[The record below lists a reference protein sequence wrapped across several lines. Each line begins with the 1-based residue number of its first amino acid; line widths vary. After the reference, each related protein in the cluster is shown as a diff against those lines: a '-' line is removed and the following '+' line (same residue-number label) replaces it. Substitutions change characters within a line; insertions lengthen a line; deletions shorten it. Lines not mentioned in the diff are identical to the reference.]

1 MGDPV
6 FFPPTRRLTVGEAA
20 AMAGGALQHP
30 STAGILIDGLAAA
43 AQGGAGKLVFVDG
56 RRHAGLLDGLVA
68 AAVLCQQDIAGQVPD
83 GIAVIVSRQPAQ
95 AFARIGRALY
105 PEAIRSIRLAGI
117 PASVAESAVVSPLA
131 VLEDG
136 VSVGAGAVI
145 GDGAEIGRGSAI
157 APNAV
162 IGADCRIGRDCY
174 VGPGATIL
182 AALIGNRVT
191 IHGGARIGQ
200 DGFGFHPGAA
210 GLEKIPQ
217 IGRVVIQDDV
227 EIGANTTIDRGA
239 LDDTVV
245 GEGTKIDNLV
255 QIGHNVRIGRH
266 CAVAAQA
273 GISGSVTIGDGVLLG
288 GRAGI
293 ADHVRI
299 GDGAQI
305 AAGSGLMHDVPAGE
319 RWAGFPAKVAT
330 EFFREVYT
338 LKKLASDRKRKGT
351 ANG

>member
-6 FFPPTRRLTVGEAA
+6 FFPPARRLTVGEAA
-20 AMAGGALQHP
+20 AMIGGALRKP
-30 STAGILIDGLAAA
+30 SSASIEIDGLAAA

-56 RRHAGLLDGLVA
+56 RKNAALLDHLLA
-68 AAVLCQQDIAGQVPD
+68 AAVLCQEELAERVPD
-83 GIAVIVSRQPAQ
+83 AIAVIITRKPAA
-95 AFARIGRALY
+95 AFARIGRELY
-105 PEAIRSIRLAGI
+105 PEAIRSLRVAALGTGI
-117 PASVAESAVVSPLA
+117 AESASVSPHA
-131 VLEDG
+131 TIEEG
-136 VSVGAGAVI
+136 ASVGAGVVI
-145 GDGAEIGRGSAI
+145 GAGAEIGRGSVI

-174 VGPGATIL
+174 VGPGASVL
-182 AALIGNRVT
+182 ASLIGNRVT
-191 IHGGARIGQ
+191 IHGGARLGQ
-200 DGFGFHPGAA
+200 DGFGFHAGAG

-266 CAVAAQA
+266 CAIAAQA
-273 GISGSVTIGDGVLLG
+273 GISGSVTIGDGVMLG

-293 ADHVRI
+293 ADHVTI

-330 EFFREVYT
+330 EFFREVYA
-338 LKKLASDRKRKGT
+338 LKKLAGDRKRKGA

>member
-6 FFPPTRRLTVGEAA
+6 FFPPARRLTVGEAA
-20 AMAGGALQHP
+20 AMVGGTLRQP
-30 STAGILIDGLAAA
+30 SSASIEIEGLAAA
-43 AQGGAGKLVFVDG
+43 AQGGAGKLVFIDG
-56 RRHAGLLDGLVA
+56 RKNAALLDELLA
-68 AAVLCQQDIAGQVPD
+68 AAVLCQEDLAERVPA
-83 GIAVIVSRQPAQ
+83 AVAAIITRKPAA

-105 PEAIRSIRLAGI
+105 PEAILGRSIAAMQTGI
-117 PASVAESAVVSPLA
+117 AEGAFVSPLA
-131 VLEDG
+131 ILEDG
-136 VSVGAGAVI
+136 VTIGAGAVV
-145 GDGAEIGRGSAI
+145 GDGAEIGRGSVI

-174 VGPGATIL
+174 VGPGASIL
-182 AALIGNRVT
+182 VSLIGNRVT
-191 IHGGARIGQ
+191 VHGGARLGQ
-200 DGFGFHPGAA
+200 DGFGFHAGAA

-266 CAVAAQA
+266 CAIAAQA
-273 GISGSVTIGDGVLLG
+273 GISGSVTIGDGVMLG

-293 ADHVRI
+293 ADHVNI

-338 LKKLASDRKRKGT
+338 LKKLAGDRKRKGA

>member
-1 MGDPV
+1 
-6 FFPPTRRLTVGEAA
+6 
-20 AMAGGALQHP
+20 MAGGTLRYP
-30 STAGILIDGLAAA
+30 STAGIEIHGLAAA
-43 AQGGAGKLVFVDG
+43 AQGGEGRLVFVDG
-56 RRHAGLLDGLVA
+56 RKNAALLDGLVA
-68 AAVLCQQDIAGQVPD
+68 AAVLCPEDLADRVPD
-83 GIAVIVSRQPAQ
+83 GIAVIVARHPAV

-105 PEAIRSIRLAGI
+105 PDAVRSMRLAAVP
-117 PASVAESAVVSPLA
+117 PAIAGSAIVSPLA
-131 VLEDG
+131 SIEDG
-136 VSVGAGAVI
+136 VSIGSGVVV
-145 GDGAEIGRGSAI
+145 GDGAEIGRGSII

-200 DGFGFHPGAA
+200 DGFGFHPGQA

-245 GEGTKIDNLV
+245 GEGSKIDNLV

-266 CAVAAQA
+266 CAIAAQA
-273 GISGSVTIGDGVLLG
+273 GISGSVIIGDGVLLG

-293 ADHVRI
+293 SDHVTI

-319 RWAGFPAKVAT
+319 RWAGFPAKVAA
-330 EFFREVYT
+330 EFFREVYAV
-338 LKKLASDRKRKGT
+338 KKLAGDRKRKGT
-351 ANG
+351 GNG

>member
-6 FFPPTRRLTVGEAA
+6 FFSPARRLTVGEAA
-20 AMAGGALQHP
+20 AMAGGTLHHP
-30 STAGILIDGLAAA
+30 STAGISIDGLAAA
-43 AQGGAGKLVFVDG
+43 AQGGSGKLVFVDG
-56 RRHAGLLDGLVA
+56 RKHAALLDGLVA
-68 AAVLCQQDIAGQVPD
+68 AAVLCPEDLADRVPD
-83 GIAVIVSRQPAQ
+83 GIAVIVARHPAA

-105 PEAIRSIRLAGI
+105 PEAVRSMRLAAVPQAIAG
-117 PASVAESAVVSPLA
+117 SAIVSPLA
-131 VLEDG
+131 SIEDG
-136 VSVGAGAVI
+136 VSIGAGVVV
-145 GDGAEIGRGSAI
+145 GDGAEIGRGSII

-162 IGADCRIGRDCY
+162 IGADCRVGRDCY
-174 VGPGATIL
+174 IGPGATVL

-200 DGFGFHPGAA
+200 DGFGFHPGPA

-227 EIGANTTIDRGA
+227 EIGANTTVDRGA

-266 CAVAAQA
+266 CAIAAQA

-293 ADHVRI
+293 ADHVSI

-319 RWAGFPAKVAT
+319 RWAGFPAKAAT

>member
-6 FFPPTRRLTVGEAA
+6 FFPPARRLTVGEAA
-20 AMAGGALQHP
+20 TMVGGTLL
-30 STAGILIDGLAAA
+30 SSSFAGIEIDGLAAA
-43 AQGGAGKLVFVDG
+43 AHGGAGDLVFVDG

-68 AAVLCQQDIAGQVPD
+68 AAVLCQEELAPRVPE
-83 GIAVIVSRQPAQ
+83 GIAVIVTRHPAA

-105 PEAIRSIRLAGI
+105 PEALRSPRLSAA
-117 PASVAESAVVSPLA
+117 PAAVSESAVVSPLA
-131 VLEDG
+131 IIEGD
-136 VSVGAGAVI
+136 VSIGAGAVI
-145 GDGAEIGRGSAI
+145 GDGAEIGRGSVI

-174 VGPGATIL
+174 IGPGASIV
-182 AALIGNRVT
+182 ASLIGNRVI
-191 IHGGARIGQ
+191 IHGGARLGQ
-200 DGFGFHPGAA
+200 DGFGFHPGPA
-210 GLEKIPQ
+210 GLEKVPQ
-217 IGRVVIQDDV
+217 IGRVIIQDDV
-227 EIGANTTIDRGA
+227 EIGANTTVDRGA

-245 GEGTKIDNLV
+245 GEGTKVDNLV

-266 CAVAAQA
+266 CAIAAQA

-288 GRAGI
+288 GRVGI
-293 ADHVRI
+293 ADHVNV
-299 GDGAQI
+299 GSGAQI

-330 EFFREVYT
+330 EFFREVHA
-338 LKKLASDRKRKGT
+338 LKKLAGDRKRKGG

>member
-1 MGDPV
+1 M
-6 FFPPTRRLTVGEAA
+6 VG
-20 AMAGGALQHP
+20 GTLHRP
-30 STAGILIDGLAAA
+30 SLAGIEIDGLAAA
-43 AQGGAGKLVFVDG
+43 ALGGAGKLVFVDG
-56 RRHAGLLDGLVA
+56 RRHADLLEHLVA
-68 AAVLCQQDIAGQVPD
+68 AAVLCQEELADLVPEA
-83 GIAVIVSRQPAQ
+83 IAVIVTRHPAA

-105 PEAIRSIRLAGI
+105 PEALRSARLAGV
-117 PASVAESAVVSPLA
+117 PAKISERAVVSPLA
-131 VLEDG
+131 VIEDG
-136 VSVGAGAVI
+136 VSIGAGAVI
-145 GDGAEIGRGSAI
+145 GEGAEIGGGSVI

-174 VGPGATIL
+174 VGPGASIL
-182 AALIGNRVT
+182 ASLIGNRVT
-191 IHGGARIGQ
+191 IHGGARLGQ
-200 DGFGFHPGAA
+200 DGFGFHPGAS

-266 CAVAAQA
+266 CAIAAQA
-273 GISGSVTIGDGVLLG
+273 GISGSVTIGDGVMLG
-288 GRAGI
+288 GRVGI
-293 ADHVRI
+293 ADHVSI
-299 GDGAQI
+299 GAGAQV

-338 LKKLASDRKRKGT
+338 LKKLTGDRKRRGA